1 MMDGKAKR
9 RELLLTVIIGL
20 TLHGYLCLTGNYKMN
35 HGEDRMEDKKRR
47 KEILILNVL
56 KNSRAAL
63 SSSRVAE
70 ELAALGHEISE
81 RTVRLY
87 LQKLLMGGL
96 VDSNGKR
103 GHVITARGMD
113 ETESFHIIERVGF
126 LSAKIDQLTYRMDFN
141 PNTQS
146 GSVLINVTIVDPE
159 LFAKNISTIGMVY
172 RNGYAMGHLL
182 TFLGPGENCG
192 HIKIP
197 EGMIGIG
204 TVCSITL
211 NGVMLKH
218 GIPVTSRFGGLLE
231 VVDNVPTR
239 FVEIIMYDGT
249 SIDPLEI
256 FIRSGMTNYLD
267 VVHTGSGRVGASF
280 REFPAESAEAVEQLA
295 EKLSRIGLGG
305 LVKIG
310 KPGQAVLDIPV
321 SEGRVGA
328 IVIGGLNPVS
338 ILEETGVRAYSRAM
352 AGVIDFNR
360 LFRYEEMESRIRNY
374 LK

>member
-1 MMDGKAKR
+1 
-9 RELLLTVIIGL
+9 
-20 TLHGYLCLTGNYKMN
+20 
-35 HGEDRMEDKKRR
+35 MEEKIKR

-56 KNSRAAL
+56 KNSKVTL
-63 SSSRVAE
+63 SGSRVAE
-70 ELAALGHEISE
+70 ELASLGHEISE

-87 LQKLLMGGL
+87 LQHMDSAGL
-96 VDSNGKR
+96 TCSNGKR
-103 GHVITARGMD
+103 GHAITARGR
-113 ETESFHIIERVGF
+113 EEIESFRIIERVGF

-141 PNTQS
+141 LSAAS
-146 GSVLINVTIVDPE
+146 GSVLINVTIVEPG
-159 LFAKNISTIGMVY
+159 LFAKNIPYIY
-172 RNGYAMGHLL
+172 RVFENGYAMGNLL

-192 HIKIP
+192 HIRIP

-231 VVDNVPTR
+231 IVDKKPTR

-256 FIRSGMTNYLD
+256 FIRSGMTNYMN
-267 VVHTGSGRVGASF
+267 VIKTGSGRIGASF
-280 REFPAESAEAVEQLA
+280 REFPAESLDAVEQLTA
-295 EKLSRIGLGG
+295 KLARIGLGG

-310 KPGQAVLDIPV
+310 KPGQTVLDIPV
-321 SEGRVGA
+321 SEGRIGA

-360 LFRYEEMESRIRNY
+360 LFRYEEMETRIKDH
-374 LK
+374 L

>member
-1 MMDGKAKR
+1 
-9 RELLLTVIIGL
+9 
-20 TLHGYLCLTGNYKMN
+20 
-35 HGEDRMEDKKRR
+35 MEEKKKR

-56 KNSRAAL
+56 KNSRDSL
-63 SSSRVAE
+63 SSVRVAE
-70 ELAALGHEISE
+70 ELASLGHDISE

-87 LQKLLMGGL
+87 LQKLIANGMA
-96 VDSNGKR
+96 DSNGKR
-103 GHVITARGMD
+103 GHSITERGL
-113 ETESFHIIERVGF
+113 EELQSFHIIERVGF
-126 LSAKIDQLTYRMDFN
+126 LSAKIDQLMYRMDFN
-141 PNTQS
+141 LNTAS
-146 GSVLINVTIVDPE
+146 GSVLINVTTVDPAR
-159 LFAKNISTIGMVY
+159 FAKNIPMIAKVY
-172 RNGYAMGHLL
+172 EQGYAMGHLL
-182 TFLGPGENCG
+182 TFLGPGESCG

-211 NGVMLKH
+211 NGVVLKH

-231 VVDNVPTR
+231 MVDKKPSR

-267 VVHTGSGRVGASF
+267 VVTTGNGRVGASF
-280 REFPAESAEAVEQLA
+280 REFPAESLEAVQQLTG
-295 EKLSRIGLGG
+295 KLARIGLGG

-310 KPGQAVLDIPV
+310 RPGQAVLDIPV

-360 LFRYEEMESRIRNY
+360 LFRYEEMETRIREY
-374 LK
+374 LKP